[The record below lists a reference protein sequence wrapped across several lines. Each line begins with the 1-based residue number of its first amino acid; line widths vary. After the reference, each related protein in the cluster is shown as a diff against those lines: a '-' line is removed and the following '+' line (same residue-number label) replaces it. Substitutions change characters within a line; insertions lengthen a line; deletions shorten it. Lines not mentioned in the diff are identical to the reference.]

1 MTMRTL
7 LALLWMVLGVAL
19 AATVQWAAQGAPALA
34 ARLPGWAPPLL
45 LPLALL
51 LFGVFLAAGYGA
63 PVGAARGI
71 LGGIAALLLAGIPL
85 AYAYGLAQR
94 YGLPA
99 HLPLGGLLAG
109 GTARAAATVW
119 LPLAVRATVRG
130 AQATPRRPAPA
141 WSDQV
146 PVEATNW
153 TPLPAAAAKGGPA
166 AYTPAEP
173 DRG

>member
-1 MTMRTL
+1 MRTL
-7 LALLWMVLGVAL
+7 VALLWMVLGVGL
-19 AATVQWAAQGAPALA
+19 AAAVQWAAQGAPALA
-34 ARLPGWAPPLL
+34 AALPGWAPPLL

-51 LFGVFLAAGYGA
+51 LFGVFLAAGYGD

-85 AYAYGLAQR
+85 AYAYGVAQR

-99 HLPLGGLLAG
+99 QLPLGGLLAG
-109 GTARAAATVW
+109 GYARAAATVW

-130 AQATPRRPAPA
+130 ARSTPRRPARV
-141 WSDQV
+141 WSDQP
-146 PVEATNW
+146 PVEATAW
-153 TPLPAAAAKGGPA
+153 TPIPAATEGGPV